1 MLGIIIFL
9 IICIVLVA
17 AGSVV
22 FPFIGGLIAD
32 VYHGIVAVTHNLLTA
47 LYAIIPGHDFGI
59 ALILFTIFIR
69 MLLWPL
75 IKKQLHQTRLMR
87 AIQPDLKRVKKQAAG
102 NKQLEAQLMMEL
114 YREKGINPLGSIGVT
129 LLQLPVLF
137 ALYSVIHQISSDP
150 QNVVAKSWDWV
161 RELGYMQQVTGD
173 IGKFSEHLFG
183 TISLTEHALKTG
195 GGIYWPIMVLAILA
209 AVAQYFQSK
218 QLMPQDKD
226 KKSLKQL
233 FKDAGQGKQ
242 ADQSDMTA
250 AMNGTMVKIF
260 PVMTFFIAISVPGAI
275 TLYLLVSS
283 LVGIAQQSYML
294 GQDVEEMESLAD
306 KKTKKPKKK
315 DVAAAREKAA
325 TEATVV
331 AKKSPKSKQKTG
343 AKAKKTRER
352 KE

>member
-22 FPFIGGLIAD
+22 FPFIGGLIMD
-32 VYHGIVAVTHNLLTA
+32 VYHGIVAVTHNLLAA
-47 LYAIIPGHDFGI
+47 LYAVIPGHDFGI
-59 ALILFTIFIR
+59 ALILFTILVRI
-69 MLLWPL
+69 LLWPL
-75 IKKQLHQTRLMR
+75 IKKQLHQTKLMR
-87 AIQPDLKRVKKQAAG
+87 QIQPELKRVKKQANG

-137 ALYSVIHQISSDP
+137 ALYSVIHQISTDP

-195 GGIYWPIMVLAILA
+195 GGVYWPIMVLAILA

-233 FKDAGQGKQ
+233 FKEAGQGKQ

-283 LVGIAQQSYML
+283 LVGIAQQSYVL

-306 KKTKKPKKK
+306 KKAKKPKKK
-315 DVAAAREKAA
+315 NVAAAREKAA

-331 AKKSPKSKQKTG
+331 TKSQKSKQK